1 MGTTWLLVIH
11 RRDRTLLDAAEAAID
26 DLERRWSRFR
36 PDSEIAVL
44 NRTPGVPVLVSPDT
58 FQVIQAAVDGALA
71 TGGRFDPTV
80 HDAMVALGYDRTFD
94 EIAPAVTVDDAPSPV
109 PGVRGIELDE
119 ALHAVTLPAG
129 VRLDLGGI
137 GKGTAADLVSEQVMR
152 GGAAGVAVSIGGDIR
167 VRGES
172 PSGGGWTFTDDGGGA
187 IELPEVTDGG
197 VCTSTRRRRW
207 STDHGDV
214 HHIVD
219 PGTGRP
225 TRGAVESVTVMGATA
240 QQAEV
245 LTKAAMVAG
254 DEAEAFLAPFGVPHV
269 IRRRQVA

>member
-1 MGTTWLLVIH
+1 MGTKWMLVV
-11 RRDRTLLDAAEAAID
+11 RGCDDALLDAAEATID

-94 EIAPAVTVDDAPSPV
+94 EIAPGATVDDAPSPA

-137 GKGTAADLVSEQVMR
+137 GKGTAADLISEQVML
-152 GGAAGVAVSIGGDIR
+152 GGAAGIAVSIGGDIR

-172 PSGGGWTFTDDGGGA
+172 PSGGGWTFTDDDGGA

-197 VCTSTRRRRW
+197 VCTSTTRRRRW
-207 STDHGDV
+207 STDRGDV
-214 HHIVD
+214 HHILD

-225 TRGAVESVTVMGATA
+225 APGTVEAVTVLGATA

-245 LTKAAMVAG
+245 LTKAAIVAG
-254 DEAEAFLAPFGVPHV
+254 DEAEEFLAPFGVPHV
-269 IRRRQVA
+269 IRRR